1 MLRECFAMVRW
12 DVVGNAPVP
21 GSAPCT
27 PAELVDFLET
37 TAKRLRMGVVTA
49 GWRDRPQ
56 PSAANGRSPRAEPRE
71 PEPEPEPELEPKP
84 APRQRQGQQGQ
95 KPESELRGGDE
106 GGHRAE
112 GEAAP
117 SGATLP
123 AEARNGGTGDDSA
136 AARGNAAAALQ
147 PDEELFYMDEA
158 EAIRQL
164 QREIEE
170 QTERNRLIA
179 LGI

>member
-1 MLRECFAMVRW
+1 MQ
-12 DVVGNAPVP
+12 
-21 GSAPCT
+21 
-27 PAELVDFLET
+27 FLHAVCASSFWKEPT
-37 TAKRLRMGVVTA
+37 KHKAH
-49 GWRDRPQ
+49 
-56 PSAANGRSPRAEPRE
+56 SPDP
-71 PEPEPEPELEPKP
+71 
-84 APRQRQGQQGQ
+84 
-95 KPESELRGGDE
+95 DE
-106 GGHRAE
+106 
-112 GEAAP
+112 
-117 SGATLP
+117 GATLP

>member
-12 DVVGNAPVP
+12 DVVANAPVP

-56 PSAANGRSPRAEPRE
+56 PSAANGRSPQAEPRE
-71 PEPEPEPELEPKP
+71 PEPEPEPEP
-84 APRQRQGQQGQ
+84 APRQGQGQQGQ